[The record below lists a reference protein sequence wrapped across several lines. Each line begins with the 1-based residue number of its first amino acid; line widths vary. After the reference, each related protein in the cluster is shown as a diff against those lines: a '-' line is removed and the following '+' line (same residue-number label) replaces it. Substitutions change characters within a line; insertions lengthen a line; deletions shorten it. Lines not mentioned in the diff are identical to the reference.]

1 MLKGDVTQKYK
12 STYLCFATIK
22 SDSDDGHF
30 IYLSGY
36 GQQASNLL
44 DKYTEDQRADNEK
57 QFAEWDKLVEDA
69 KSKIGFTTAIPIES
83 DCVYITTFQN
93 GVGISEEDEA
103 GVKRYTSRG
112 RKRKSKISIISVDL
126 TEGIDIDMDVDHG
139 DDFNLNEEIEEADLD
154 DDE

>member
-1 MLKGDVTQKYK
+1 MLKDSVTQKYK
-12 STYLCFATIK
+12 SAYLCFATIK

-36 GQQASNLL
+36 GQQASDLL
-44 DKYTEDQRADNEK
+44 YKYIEDHRDDNEK
-57 QFAEWDKLVEDA
+57 QFSEWDKLVEDA
-69 KSKIGFTTAIPIES
+69 KSKIGFNTAIPIEN

-103 GVKRYTSRG
+103 GIRRYTSRG
-112 RKRKSKISIISVDL
+112 RRRKSKISIISADL
-126 TEGIDIDMDVDHG
+126 TEGIDMDMDHG
-139 DDFNLNEEIEEADLD
+139 DDFNLNEEIEEADPD